1 MDNDQRKQQYLAN
14 FQRQNPVS
22 DLFSS
27 NAQRIGNSIVGKL
40 KKEELTYDEAYA
52 SLQYAYNKIK
62 FESNFLKL

>member
-1 MDNDQRKQQYLAN
+1 MDNDNRKQQYLKN
-14 FQRQNPVS
+14 FKRQNPVS
-22 DLFSS
+22 DLFSP
-27 NAQRIGNSIVGKL
+27 NAKRKQHCRKT